1 MGGMGAPAGQGRS
14 NLSGGFKY
22 REVGPRYVAS
32 GGAPPGVEDPISA
45 IFDLSDRVA
54 AMAPTARRMYWAN
67 MLIGVF
73 WLFLT
78 LVVILLGLRYSA
90 ALSLLGALGFV
101 LGLFA
106 LYLLRQ
112 TDRFFRGFVARHRT
126 IRLVR
131 DAEPIVRVPEGRTP
145 IERLAHH
152 FSTSNE
158 KVGEALRENPDRL
171 RYQKTWDVKGRT
183 VKFDLAIAR
192 PGGFRW
198 GLTGGGD
205 GGFVVLARLGPET
218 VDVKDLQQLELDLRT
233 IAPKLP
239 GQPVRC
245 VLLRPKGSPLSHEVY
260 EYAVGHPVMLRKGL
274 RTYRLSTEI
283 VTESP
288 DGTYEFVPVVVGV
301 P

>member
-1 MGGMGAPAGQGRS
+1 MAGS
-14 NLSGGFKY
+14 
-22 REVGPRYVAS
+22 A
-32 GGAPPGVEDPISA
+32 APPGVEDPISA

-67 MLIGVF
+67 MVIALF
-73 WLFLT
+73 WTFLT
-78 LVVILLGLRYSA
+78 LIVLVTGLRTNA
-90 ALSLLGALGFV
+90 VLALIGFLGFG

-106 LYLLRQ
+106 LYLLRE

-131 DAEPIVRVPEGRTP
+131 DAEPIVKIPEGRTP

-171 RYQKTWDVKGRT
+171 RYQKSWPVKGRD
-183 VKFDLAIAR
+183 VKFDLAIAK

-198 GLTGGGD
+198 GLTGGGNP
-205 GGFVVLARLGPET
+205 GFVLLARVGPET
-218 VDVKDLQQLELDLRT
+218 VQLSDLQQMEVDLRA
-233 IAPKLP
+233 IAGRLP
-239 GQPVRC
+239 GRVARC
-245 VLLRPKGSPLSHEVY
+245 VLLRPKGTPLSHEVY
-260 EYAVGHPVMLRKGL
+260 EYATGHPSVLRKGL
-274 RTYRLSTEI
+274 HSYRVSTEI
-283 VTESP
+283 VTENP